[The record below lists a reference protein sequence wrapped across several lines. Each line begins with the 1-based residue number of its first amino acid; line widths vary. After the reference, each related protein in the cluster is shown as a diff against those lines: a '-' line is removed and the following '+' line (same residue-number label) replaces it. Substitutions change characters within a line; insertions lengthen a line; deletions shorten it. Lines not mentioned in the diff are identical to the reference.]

1 MRRLIPSYLDP
12 RRLHQ
17 RGHRGG
23 AIGQHRSIR
32 SLRLPPR
39 RVAEG
44 MAIALGFSLLL
55 MLLQPVI
62 AQAWGQAML
71 WWMQALD
78 IPAQFAPPRLEALQL
93 FAMPVAVVDVRLAGN
108 SPLALALHAVVAAL
122 LWQAAAWLPDHARP
136 GAYLLRFA
144 VLIHASA
151 VLFFAFW
158 PGSFPHSA
166 ANHVGGGLRQVW
178 ALMLVTP
185 WLHLAT
191 FHLFPFRTRQRLAVT
206 ALSLAYLVLLGPLL
220 YASHAALLSLLGM
233 VAMPLLHL
241 LFGVMVPILGL
252 VALYGWAMS
261 WHNPVR
267 PGDRA
272 AVPADGGVQAVVG
285 KA

>member
-1 MRRLIPSYLDP
+1 MRRLIPSYVDP

-32 SLRLPPR
+32 SLRLPLR

-44 MAIALGFSLLL
+44 VAVALAFSGLLV
-55 MLLQPVI
+55 LLQPAI
-62 AQAWGQAML
+62 AQAWGQAMV
-71 WWMQALD
+71 WWMQALQ
-78 IPAQFAPPRLEALQL
+78 IPAQFAPPTMDELQL
-93 FAMPVAVVDVRLAGN
+93 FSMPVAVVDVQLTGN

-144 VLIHASA
+144 VLIHVSA

-166 ANHVGGGLRQVW
+166 ARHVGGGLRQVW

-191 FHLFPFRTRQRLAVT
+191 FHLFPFRTWQRLAVT
-206 ALSLAYLVLLGPLL
+206 AVSLAYLVVLGPLL
-220 YASHAALLSLLGM
+220 YASHAALLALLGM

-261 WHNPVR
+261 WHDPVR
-267 PGDRA
+267 PGDRPVTA
-272 AVPADGGVQAVVG
+272 GGNSVVG

>member
-32 SLRLPPR
+32 SLRLPTS
-39 RVAEG
+39 RVVEG
-44 MAIALGFSLLL
+44 VAVALAFSGLLV
-55 MLLQPVI
+55 LLQPVI
-62 AQAWGQAML
+62 AQAWGEAMV
-71 WWMQALD
+71 WWMRALQ
-78 IPAQFAPPRLEALQL
+78 IPAQFAPPKLEELRLLS
-93 FAMPVAVVDVRLAGN
+93 MPVAVVDVQLSGN
-108 SPLALALHAVVAAL
+108 SPLVLALHAVAATL
-122 LWQAAAWLPDHARP
+122 LWLAAAWLPDHARP

-166 ANHVGGGLRQVW
+166 ANHVGGGLRQLW
-178 ALMLVTP
+178 ILMLVTP

-191 FHLFPFRTRQRLAVT
+191 FHLFPFRTWQRLAVT
-206 ALSLAYLVLLGPLL
+206 ALSLAYLVVLGPLL
-220 YASHAALLSLLGM
+220 YASHAALLALLGM

-267 PGDRA
+267 PGDR
-272 AVPADGGVQAVVG
+272 PAGPSAGGNAVVG